1 MKKKHLKI
9 ICRFGTLVILA
20 VFVLYM
26 NRLSASHEN
35 EASLIIDDGNESMEV
50 HFIDVGQGD
59 AILVKTASSS
69 LLIDAGENNMASTV
83 TNYLQKQ
90 GIDKLDYII
99 GTHPHSD
106 HIGGL
111 DHVINTFGADT
122 ILMPEAVHTT
132 KTYEDVLEAIEDK
145 DMKITLPRVGEEYQL
160 GPASFT
166 ILAPNSSDYSDLND
180 YSIGIRLVYK
190 NSEFLLAGDV
200 STFSEQEMLKN
211 GLDLSADVLKIS
223 HHGSEYSS
231 CSEFLDEVSPS
242 HAVISVGE
250 DNEYGHP
257 HEVILQALAE
267 RNISVYR
274 TDKQQNII
282 FTTDGKT
289 ISVNTEPYPMN

>member
-1 MKKKHLKI
+1 MKKKSVQI
-9 ICRFGTLVILA
+9 ICRFGALVLLA
-20 VFVLYM
+20 AFVLYM
-26 NRLSASHEN
+26 NHLSASHEN
-35 EASLIIDDGNESMEV
+35 EASPTINDGSESMEV

-59 AILVKTASSS
+59 AILVEIASSA
-69 LLIDAGENNMASTV
+69 LLIDAGENHMASTV
-83 TNYLQKQ
+83 VNYLQKQ
-90 GIDKLDYII
+90 GIEKLDYII

-111 DHVINTFGADT
+111 DYVINTFGADT

-145 DMKITLPRVGEEYQL
+145 GMKITLPRVGEEYRL
-160 GPASFT
+160 GPASFS
-166 ILAPNSSDYSDLND
+166 ILAPNSSDYNDLND
-180 YSIGIRLVYK
+180 YSVGIRLVYK
-190 NSEFLLAGDV
+190 NSEFLLVGDA
-200 STFSEQEMLKN
+200 SIFSEQEMLQN
-211 GLDLSADVLKIS
+211 GLDLTADVLKIS

-231 CSEFLDEVSPS
+231 CAEFLDAVSPT

-257 HEVILQALAE
+257 HEATLQALAE

-274 TDKQQNII
+274 TDKQQNVI

-289 ISVNTEPYPMN
+289 ISVNTEPYPMK